1 MNRKSLIIVFLL
13 IVGCKENES
22 INQSTEIYNFFP
34 LAKGNQWSYKDS
46 INAVVSNPVTTVIF
60 SSIDSIGRLWWNISN
75 QSFATGFLGPRFTI
89 KNDSIFSLQSWRG
102 GQEYLGLLLVPP
114 NDTNFVFARACGDV
128 IFEIQVTIGK
138 KPYQVPA
145 GSFNNWASYVLKGVL
160 EIDSVII
167 APGVG
172 ILSRTYKGLE
182 YPGKPAFQNSSVLLT
197 YHLN

>member
-60 SSIDSIGRLWWNISN
+60 SSIDSIGRLWWNINN
-75 QSFATGFLGPRFTI
+75 QSFATEFLGPRFTI

-172 ILSRTYKGLE
+172 ILGRTYIGLE